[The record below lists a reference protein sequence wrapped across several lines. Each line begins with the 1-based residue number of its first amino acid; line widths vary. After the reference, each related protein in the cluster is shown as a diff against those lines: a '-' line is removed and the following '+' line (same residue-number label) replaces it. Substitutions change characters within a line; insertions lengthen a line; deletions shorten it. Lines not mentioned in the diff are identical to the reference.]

1 MSRTG
6 RRPGANTTRASILE
20 VARRRFAEAGYEA
33 TSMRA
38 IAAEAGVDPA
48 VVVHF
53 FGSKDGLF
61 RAAVGW
67 PFDPAT
73 ITPRIAGPGAEGI
86 GARVALTFFDFW
98 EDPTI
103 RPSLLAL
110 LRSAMSHETSAALL
124 REFVTQELFTQ
135 VANMLSG
142 PSTRLRV
149 NLASAHLIGV
159 AVMRYGLY
167 VEPIASLSKAD
178 LVVWLTPALNGYL
191 DATAEGKNRTS
202 SEH

>member
-53 FGSKDGLF
+53 
-61 RAAVGW
+61 
-67 PFDPAT
+67 
-73 ITPRIAGPGAEGI
+73 AGPGAEGI